1 MNLWANFL
9 LDSLSKAAVTL
20 KVRTFYARGDGMYT
34 MTLTPGSVLKVW
46 SRRYHFWHKGMVDWP
61 DSLTGEQQVI
71 HSDKGNFVRT
81 TSLSEFAAGEMVHI
95 LWVPQTWDQQ
105 NSALQRMHSLDGKPY
120 DLFVANCEH
129 VVNWAV
135 TGKSYS
141 EQLGLAAVLA
151 AGLTVVALAASARS

>member
-1 MNLWANFL
+1 
-9 LDSLSKAAVTL
+9 
-20 KVRTFYARGDGMYT
+20 
-34 MTLTPGSVLKVW
+34 MTLTPGSVVKVW

-61 DSLTGEQQVI
+61 DPLTAEQRVI
-71 HSDKGNFVRT
+71 HSEKGNFVRT
-81 TSLSEFAAGEMVHI
+81 TSLSEFAIAEMVHI

-105 NSALQRMHSLDGKPY
+105 NAALERMHSLNGKPY

-141 EQLGLAAVLA
+141 EQLGLAAMIA
-151 AGLTVVALAASARS
+151 AGVAVVAFAASTTRS

>member
-1 MNLWANFL
+1 
-9 LDSLSKAAVTL
+9 
-20 KVRTFYARGDGMYT
+20 MYT
-34 MTLTPGSVLKVW
+34 MTLTPGSVVKVW

-61 DSLTGEQQVI
+61 DPLTAEQRVI
-71 HSDKGNFVRT
+71 HSEKGNFVRT
-81 TSLSEFAAGEMVHI
+81 TSLSEFAIAEMVHI

-105 NSALQRMHSLDGKPY
+105 NAALERMHSLNGKPY

-141 EQLGLAAVLA
+141 EQLGLAAMIA
-151 AGLTVVALAASARS
+151 AGVAVVAFAASTTRS

>member
-1 MNLWANFL
+1 
-9 LDSLSKAAVTL
+9 
-20 KVRTFYARGDGMYT
+20 MYT
-34 MTLTPGSVLKVW
+34 MTLTPGSVVKVW

-61 DSLTGEQQVI
+61 DPLTGEQQVI

-81 TSLSEFAAGEMVHI
+81 TSLSEFSVREIVHI
-95 LWVPQTWDQQ
+95 LWVPQTWEQQ
-105 NSALQRMHSLDGKPY
+105 NSALQRMHTLDGKLY
-120 DLFVANCEH
+120 DLFIANCEH

-151 AGLTVVALAASARS
+151 AGLTVIALAASARG

>member
-1 MNLWANFL
+1 MLG
-9 LDSLSKAAVTL
+9 VI
-20 KVRTFYARGDGMYT
+20 GMYT
-34 MTLTPGSVLKVW
+34 MTLTPGSVVKVW

-61 DSLTGEQQVI
+61 DPLSGEQHVI

-81 TSLSEFAAGEMVHI
+81 TSLSEFAVEEMVHI
-95 LWVPQTWDQQ
+95 LWVPQTWEQQ

-151 AGLTVVALAASARS
+151 AGLTVIALAASARS